1 MNKKSPGFTLMEM
14 MVVLAIIAI
23 LAVFMMPVPQ
33 DNITRKQIAE
43 SLELIELY
51 KKQLTLN
58 YQTSLSFPDSN
69 KDADIPEPEKLIG
82 NFVTKIELKR
92 GAFHL
97 YFGNKAHLNL
107 KEKIISVRP
116 IRVKGSPESPISWIC
131 GLSPVPEGMEA
142 VGNDLTNIDRKF
154 LPLGCR

>member
-1 MNKKSPGFTLMEM
+1 MVKSFRGFTLMEM
-14 MVVLAIIAI
+14 MVVLVIIGI
-23 LAVFMMPVPQ
+23 LAMFAIPVPQ
-33 DNITRKQIAE
+33 DNVTRKQIAE

-58 YQTSLSFPDSN
+58 YQTTQTFPDSN
-69 KDADIPEPEKLIG
+69 KDADIPEPQKLIG
-82 NFVTKIELKR
+82 NFVTQIELKD

-97 YFGNKAHLNL
+97 YFGNKAHLNI
-107 KEKIISVRP
+107 KGKVISVRP

>member
-1 MNKKSPGFTLMEM
+1 MVKSFRGFTLMEM
-14 MVVLAIIAI
+14 MVVLVIIGI
-23 LAVFMMPVPQ
+23 LAMFAIPVPQ
-33 DNITRKQIAE
+33 DNVTRKQIAE

-58 YQTSLSFPDSN
+58 YQTTQTFPDSN
-69 KDADIPEPEKLIG
+69 KDADIPEPKKLIG
-82 NFVTKIELKR
+82 NFVTQIELKD

-107 KEKIISVRP
+107 KGKVISVRP

-142 VGNDLTNIDRKF
+142 IGNDLTNIDRKF

>member
-1 MNKKSPGFTLMEM
+1 MNIKSPGFTLMEM

-58 YQTSLSFPDSN
+58 YQTSSSFPDSN

-82 NFVTKIELKR
+82 NFVTKIELKQ

-154 LPLGCR
+154 LPLACR

>member
-1 MNKKSPGFTLMEM
+1 MRKSSGFTLMEM
-14 MVVLAIIAI
+14 MVVLAIIAV
-23 LAVFMMPVPQ
+23 LALFMMPVPQ

-43 SLELIELY
+43 SLELIEVY

-58 YQTSLSFPDSN
+58 YQTNQTFPDFN
-69 KDADIPEPEKLIG
+69 KDAGIPEPEKLLG
-82 NFVTKIELKR
+82 NFVTKIELKD

-97 YFGNKAHLNL
+97 HFGNKAHLNL
-107 KEKIISVRP
+107 KEKVISVRP

-142 VGNDLTNIDRKF
+142 VGNNLTNVDRKH